1 LRLYHPQLEKF
12 KMKLKRL
19 LAAFALL
26 CGSLAFAQSKTPLVQ
41 PHWTFFDQSGA
52 ACAGCKLST
61 FLAGTTTNTP
71 TYTDASGTSTNT
83 NPIILDAS
91 GSANIW
97 VGTATLKLVLKD
109 SFGTTIWTADNIPAG
124 GAGGGGCGIAG
135 AITFENSTVTGL
147 DCDAY
152 ITINKTLHTINV
164 GGPLP
169 ANHFTMTNLSPVL
182 SNWTFNVASPN
193 AALLSLGKVPSTD
206 ITGPNASTNCLKWDG
221 ASPSNLTTSACGGTG
236 TVTEVDTDS
245 TSGIT
250 GGPISTT
257 GTVHCAQGSSS
268 QFGCVKVDGT
278 TVQASAGVLSA
289 PGGANSLTA
298 NGYQTFGSGLILQW
312 ASGTSMSDSSVT
324 QTINFPIACPTQMF
338 AVIPSSK
345 TSIFDDTH
353 MATFVWVSNNLNSAV
368 IAMQRVPDHS
378 YDAATPYIEVL
389 CK

>member
-1 LRLYHPQLEKF
+1 
-12 KMKLKRL
+12 MKLKRL

-52 ACAGCKLST
+52 ACAGCKLYT
-61 FLAGTTTNTP
+61 YLAGTTTSTP

-182 SNWTFNVASPN
+182 SNWTFDVSSPEK
-193 AALLSLGKVPSTD
+193 AGLSL
-206 ITGPNASTNCLKWDG
+206 
-221 ASPSNLTTSACGGTG
+221 CGGTKAAGKYCDGGTGDWTALPASGG
-236 TVTEVDTDS
+236 TVTSVGVSVPAQMTVS
-245 TSGIT
+245 GSPVTTSGTIAL
-250 GGPISTT
+250 GLHTT
-257 GTVHCAQGSSS
+257 GSGTDAVTASAAGTDGNCAQWSS
-268 QFGCVKVDGT
+268 GNLGDAGAPCALGT
-278 TVQASAGVLSA
+278 S
-289 PGGANSLTA
+289 SLTA

-324 QTINFPIACPTQMF
+324 QTINFPTACTTQVF
-338 AVIPSSK
+338 AVIPGTK
-345 TSIFDDTH
+345 TSVFDDTH
-353 MATFVWVSNNLNSAV
+353 MGVFVLVSNTLTTAT